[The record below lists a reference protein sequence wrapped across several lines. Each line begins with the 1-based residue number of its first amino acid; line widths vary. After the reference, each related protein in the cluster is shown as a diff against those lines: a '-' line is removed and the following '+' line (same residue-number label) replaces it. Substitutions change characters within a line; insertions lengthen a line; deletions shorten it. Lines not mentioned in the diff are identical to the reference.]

1 MRRILIG
8 FAAVIATC
16 AGNATGQGADSDVA
30 RDIAASCASCHGTN
44 GVSRGGIES
53 LAGQSKADIVSK
65 MQAFRTGARPGTIM
79 PQLAK
84 GYTDT
89 QIELAAGWFA
99 AQKVAP

>member
-1 MRRILIG
+1 VRRILIG
-8 FAAVIATC
+8 SALVVATLT
-16 AGNATGQGADSDVA
+16 GNAAGQGADSDVA
-30 RDIAASCASCHGTN
+30 RDIAATCAGCHGTN

-53 LAGQSKADIVSK
+53 LAGKSKGDIVSK
-65 MQAFRTGARPGTIM
+65 MQAFKTGARPGTIM

-99 AQKVAP
+99 AQKAAP